1 MKKKLVAVLACRNT
15 GARLF
20 GKPLQ
25 NLDVKKNYTII
36 DNLINCL
43 KTFRFIDD
51 ICLGISLGD
60 ANKIFI
66 DYAKKKKIKYVL
78 GDEIDVLS
86 RLIKCG
92 KKCKA
97 SDILRVSSESPFLFY
112 EKLTL
117 AWKLHQEN
125 YNDFTTLDNVIDGIG
140 FEIINLKALELSHK
154 NGKKKHR
161 SELCTLFIR
170 ENLKLFRC
178 EKINVNKKFD
188 RKDLRLTVDN
198 PEDLILCRELYRRFK
213 NQAPKINIDNI
224 IQYLDENKKL
234 IKLTKKF
241 TKDGYKTMNV
251 WKN

>member
-15 GARLF
+15 GSRLF

-25 NLDVKKNYTII
+25 NLDVKRKYTII

-43 KTFRFIDD
+43 KSFKFIDD
-51 ICLGISLGD
+51 ICLGISFGN

-66 DYAKKKKIKYVL
+66 DYAKKKKLKYIL

-86 RLIKCG
+86 RLIKGG

-97 SDILRVSSESPFLFY
+97 SDILRVTSECPFLFY
-112 EKLTL
+112 EKLIL
-117 AWKLHQEN
+117 AWKLHKKN
-125 YNDFTTLDNVIDGIG
+125 NNDFTTIDNVIDGIG
-140 FEIINLKALELSHK
+140 FEIINLKALEFSHK

-161 SELCTLFIR
+161 SEFCTLFIR
-170 ENLKLFRC
+170 ENLKFFKC
-178 EKINVNKKFD
+178 ENLSVNKKFY

-198 PEDLILCRELYRRFK
+198 PEDLILCRELYKRFK
-213 NQAPKINIDNI
+213 NQAPKIRIDNI

-234 IKLTKKF
+234 IKLTQKF
-241 TKDGYKTMNV
+241 TELSR
-251 WKN
+251 